1 MLYWVGIDQPM
12 KMKETSRVVDKKLQ
26 VNNNQVC
33 DEDYKGEYIV
43 ALHNDTDIPQTI
55 NPMERI
61 AQLVV
66 MPYLPVEF
74 NEVDELNDTERGS
87 GGFGSTGKQVIYIK
101 EEKLLYTVKETA
113 GTLGVNV
120 HVVYELIKKGLL
132 PAMKLGSLKIRKE
145 TIIDFI
151 IKYEGMDL
159 SDLDNIIELKTV
171 E

>member
-33 DEDYKGEYIV
+33 DEDYNGEYIV

-66 MPYLPVEF
+66 MPYLTVEF
-74 NEVDELNDTERGS
+74 NEVDELDDTERGS